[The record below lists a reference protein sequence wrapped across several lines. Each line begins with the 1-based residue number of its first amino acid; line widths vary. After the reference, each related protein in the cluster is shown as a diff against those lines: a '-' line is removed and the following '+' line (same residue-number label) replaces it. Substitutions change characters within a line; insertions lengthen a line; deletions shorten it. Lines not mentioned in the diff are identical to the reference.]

1 MKIAVLSD
9 IHANYP
15 ALEAVCQ
22 HAQDR
27 AERFWFLGDM
37 VGYGPYPVECL
48 NWLRANV
55 KDEEWVLGNHDAML
69 LALSLRERWKKDWEG
84 DDDAQNKAKE
94 QNGFAFRELAEVEN
108 HEQRYISQKEKEYQ
122 LATAGA
128 AVGKRPHRVIAAL
141 RLNLEAIAES
151 NEAKTFWQKTFTE
164 SRSKPKMI
172 PLSGIDY
179 WLVHASRLPDEQMGH
194 YVYPWSMPPYPLE
207 RNPHVLPP
215 EINELRAV
223 FAQSQRQICQWHG
236 HTHVAYLVTL
246 DDPQEAIQPL
256 SVKINTPYK
265 LGKAITLVN
274 PGSVGQPRNGDDR
287 ACYAVLDTE
296 ERTITFHRVPYPKEK
311 TLRLLRG
318 KGYPNEVV
326 DLLRDSPYVKD
337 GGEAWEKNF
346 KEQKDDV

>member
-9 IHANYP
+9 IHANYS

-22 HAQDR
+22 HAKDR
-27 AERFWFLGDM
+27 AERFWFLGDV
-37 VGYGPYPVECL
+37 VGYGPHPVECL

-55 KDEEWVLGNHDAML
+55 KDAEWVLGNHDAML

-84 DDDAQNKAKE
+84 DADSQNKAKE
-94 QNGFAFRELAEVEN
+94 QNRFAFRELAEVEN
-108 HEQRYISQKEKEYQ
+108 PECPYLSEDEKKQ
-122 LATAGA
+122 LTAAGA
-128 AVGKRPHRVIAAL
+128 ADGKRPHRVVAAL

-164 SRSKPKMI
+164 SRREPKMI
-172 PLSGIDY
+172 PSKSVDY
-179 WLVHASRLPDEQMGH
+179 WLVHASRLPDEQMGP
-194 YVYPWSMPPYPLE
+194 YIYPWSMPPYRP
-207 RNPHVLPP
+207 PHYLVG
-215 EINELRAV
+215 EINELRGI
-223 FAQSQRQICQWHG
+223 FSQTKRPLCQWHG

-246 DDPQEAIQPL
+246 NDPQDAIEPL

-296 ERTITFHRVPYPKEK
+296 ERTVTFHRVPYPKEK
-311 TLRLLRG
+311 TLRLLRR
-318 KGYPNEVV
+318 KGYPPEVV

-337 GGEAWEKNF
+337 GGETWEKNF